1 MEYLNWINK
10 SDEKTIERSKLW
22 NKNETFLFRST
33 HYTCYVTALDTIH
46 DRIHPRNPVYYRR
59 TISIIKSTFAIR
71 NNRWSRRMS
80 IYIESSQHRVQF
92 QEFRIDDR
100 IIEQPG

>member
-10 SDEKTIERSKLW
+10 SDEKQLKGANCETKMKPSSFDQRTILVI
-22 NKNETFLFRST
+22 L
-33 HYTCYVTALDTIH
+33 TALDTIH

>member
-1 MEYLNWINK
+1 MIWQKFVNFAQSFSPFHVKIFVILI
-10 SDEKTIERSKLW
+10 IP
-22 NKNETFLFRST
+22 
-33 HYTCYVTALDTIH
+33 TALDTIH
-46 DRIHPRNPVYYRR
+46 DKIHPRNPVYYRR
-59 TISIIKSTFAIR
+59 TISIIESTFAIR

-92 QEFRIDDR
+92 HEFRIDDR